1 MPETN
6 RSRSPA
12 IGPIGSKSTW
22 MVIVAIVVAKA
33 RGGSIERESIRACL
47 YSDYFSSCPR
57 GGVWCSSLGGKG
69 NRIILVQNEDKRM
82 GGRMEGGSG

>member
-1 MPETN
+1 
-6 RSRSPA
+6 
-12 IGPIGSKSTW
+12 

-57 GGVWCSSLGGKG
+57 GGYGAPLWV
-69 NRIILVQNEDKRM
+69 
-82 GGRMEGGSG
+82 GRGIE